1 MKTQFPPFTP
11 GAPVCCPVCSHS
23 FPSRAVRPSDRKQT
37 VTITAD
43 DLPLSAPASSTLD
56 RLSRALGGVRGYGGK
71 EFAGHWLKIPFVK
84 PSRVSRA
91 LAAEMRV
98 ETVTF
103 SKEDRDAFRASR
115 NLSAEGDAV
124 RLALGIV

>member
-11 GAPVCCPVCSHS
+11 GALVRCPTCSHS

-37 VTITAD
+37 VIVTAD

-56 RLSRALGGVRGYGGK
+56 RLSRTLGGVRGYGG
-71 EFAGHWLKIPFVK
+71 EGFAGHWLKIRFVR

-91 LAAEMRV
+91 LAA
-98 ETVTF
+98 
-103 SKEDRDAFRASR
+103 
-115 NLSAEGDAV
+115 LSAGE
-124 RLALGIV
+124 I